1 MSPCLRV
8 VRLRALRGLPHRGG
22 SASESHS
29 LRSGLYKY
37 RTSGALWGETLS
49 ETETTTDV
57 VGCTNI
63 APPVLSGAR
72 RSQRQRPQLTQW
84 VIQKSLLRCSVGRL
98 SQRQRPQLTQWVVQI
113 SHLRCSLGRGSLRN
127 RDHNLRSG
135 LYRNRSFG
143 VLWGDAL
150 RDRDHNLRSG
160 LYRNRSFGVLWG
172 DSLRDRDH
180 NLRSGLYR
188 YRTSGALWGEALSE
202 TETTTYA
209 VGCTEIAP
217 SVLCGDFEGRSCA
230 GAESGVLSRWM
241 ISDGGSWLCL
251 GSRRCLRGRRGCRL
265 IWRISG
271 RRGRRSRA

>member
-1 MSPCLRV
+1 VSPCLRV

-49 ETETTTDV
+49 ETETTTYAVGYTEIAPSVFCGETLSETETTTDA
-57 VGCTNI
+57 VGCTDI

-72 RSQRQRPQLTQW
+72 LSQKQRPQLTRW
-84 VIQKSLLRCSVGRL
+84 VVQKSLLRCSVGRR
-98 SQRQRPQLTQWVVQI
+98 SQIHR
-113 SHLRCSLGRGSLRN
+113 LGRESLRN
-127 RDHNLRSG
+127 RDHNLRGG

-150 RDRDHNLRSG
+150 RYIDHNLRSG
-160 LYRNRSFGVLWG
+160 LYK
-172 DSLRDRDH
+172 
-180 NLRSGLYR
+180 
-188 YRTSGALWGEALSE
+188 YRTSGAFWGETLSE
-202 TETTTYA
+202 TETTAYA
-209 VGCTEIAP
+209 VGYTEIAP
-217 SVLCGDFEGRSCA
+217 SVFCGDFEGRSCA
-230 GAESGVLSRWM
+230 GAESGVLSGGISGGM

>member
-49 ETETTTDV
+49 ETETTTYAVGYTDV
-57 VGCTNI
+57 
-63 APPVLSGAR
+63 APPVLSEAR

-84 VIQKSLLRCSVGRL
+84 V
-98 SQRQRPQLTQWVVQI
+98 VQM

-217 SVLCGDFEGRSCA
+217 SVFCGDFEGRSCA
-230 GAESGVLSRWM
+230 GAESGVLSGGM